1 MRLFQACMYRK
12 MDIAQRAN
20 QLQQLAFQLDV
31 LEGICVGPYIAGT
44 SITSGDSA
52 LFPTFVF
59 MNHILPKYFGW
70 SSVFA
75 GRPKLEGWWAAM
87 QQDPHAAKVIS
98 EVQGGLDGWTGNKR
112 WEELGIVEQIA
123 NKDFKWAY

>member
-87 QQDPHAAKVIS
+87 QQDPHAAKVRGECGFGDGVGRGPAWPLLLS
-98 EVQGGLDGWTGNKR
+98 YEVLCGM
-112 WEELGIVEQIA
+112 
-123 NKDFKWAY
+123 